1 MMWDT
6 FSALPTII
14 FTNRKNAIPVM
25 KSRSFIYISLGV
37 DIIVAASKF
46 IAAAITGSSAM
57 LSEGIHSGIDAFSQ
71 ILLLWGIKTSN
82 RQADELRPFG
92 YGRELYFWSFIVSLV
107 IFILG
112 GCISF
117 YEGILRFNRPGFSGS
132 QVWNYSILAIA
143 FLFNSFSLYTALKV
157 FNKQRNNL
165 RFWQAILQ
173 SKDPTTIIILLGDVG
188 DLICLFIA
196 FLGVFLGRL
205 LHNPLYDGVSSM
217 IIGIILITISWLLVR
232 QSKSLLMGVPPNK
245 KAIRKIIKLTE
256 ADPAV
261 IKVKRQFSMYLAP
274 EEVILQLNTV
284 FKEDLDTL
292 QITAAIR
299 RITKVIQLEFPR
311 IKQLF
316 IEPVDN

>member
-1 MMWDT
+1 MAT
-6 FSALPTII
+6 FI
-14 FTNRKNAIPVM
+14 NCKNEASRM

-37 DIIVAASKF
+37 DIIVSASKF
-46 IAAAITGSSAM
+46 IAAALTGSSAM
-57 LSEGIHSGIDAFSQ
+57 LSEGIHSFIDAFSQ
-71 ILLLWGIKTSN
+71 VLLLWGIKTSN

-117 YEGILRFNRPGFSGS
+117 YEGIMRFNRPELSGS
-132 QVWNYSILAIA
+132 QLWNYSILAIA
-143 FLFNSFSLYTALKV
+143 FLFNSFSFYTAYKV
-157 FNKQRNNL
+157 FNKQRSGL
-165 RFWQAILQ
+165 SFWQAILQ

-188 DLICLFIA
+188 DLVCLFIA

-205 LHNPLYDGVSSM
+205 LHNPYYDGISSM

-232 QSKSLLMGVPPNK
+232 QSKSLLMGVPPGK
-245 KAIRKIIKLTE
+245 KAIRRIIGLTE

-261 IKVKRQFSMYLAP
+261 KKVKRQLAMYLAP

-284 FKEDLDTL
+284 FHDDLTTR
-292 QITAAIR
+292 QITAAIQ
-299 RITKVIQLEFPR
+299 RITHNIQAEFPR